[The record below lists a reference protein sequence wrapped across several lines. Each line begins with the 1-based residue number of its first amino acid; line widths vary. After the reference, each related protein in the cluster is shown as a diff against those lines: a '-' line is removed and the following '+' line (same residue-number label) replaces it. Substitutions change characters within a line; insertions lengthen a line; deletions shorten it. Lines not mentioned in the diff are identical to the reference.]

1 MRLPSLVVAVFLGTL
16 ASAVAEE
23 RPTVNLAHV
32 ASIQATISQP
42 SPDAINCGI
51 QAKALLPALEREL
64 AEGGLV
70 LAKDKADA
78 VATLSLMTA
87 HDPDRGVC
95 ATSALLGA
103 YRRVAFYDE
112 KAGWLSTGHVVL
124 WQRATQVVSGRGD
137 HARVAEETVAR
148 LAREMVQSWRTD
160 NAELREKKPATAST
174 R

>member
-1 MRLPSLVVAVFLGTL
+1 MRLPCLLMTAVL
-16 ASAVAEE
+16 ATTAAAAAED
-23 RPTVNLAHV
+23 RPSVNLAHV

-42 SPDAINCGI
+42 SPDAVNCGI
-51 QAKALLPALEREL
+51 QARALLPVLEREL
-64 AEGGLV
+64 AEGGFI

-87 HDPDRGVC
+87 HEPDRGVC
-95 ATSALLGA
+95 ATSVLLGA
-103 YRRVAFYDE
+103 YRRVAFFDE

-137 HARVAEETVAR
+137 HTKVAEDMVAR
-148 LAREMVQSWRTD
+148 MARELTQSWRAE
-160 NAELREKKPATAST
+160 NAELREKKPAATSA